1 MARIQRFTSR
11 VQADL
16 ACSMLRSNGVDARV
30 SSDDAGGLHPDI
42 PFGIGG
48 TVVVVPD
55 EDLELATALLDEEPD
70 GYRGDH
76 ELAGTTPGERRGRG
90 ALRIGS
96 AVVALAFLLL
106 AITGL
111 IGFYRF

>member
-16 ACSMLRSNGVDARV
+16 ACAMLRSNGVDARV

-55 EDLELATALLDEEPD
+55 EDLVLATALLDEEPEGD
-70 GYRGDH
+70 RGDH
-76 ELAGTTPGERRGRG
+76 GLTGTTPPRRARR

>member
-55 EDLELATALLDEEPD
+55 EDLELATALLDEEPE
-70 GYRGDH
+70 GDLGEH
-76 ELAGTTPGERRGRG
+76 GLTGTTPPRRGRR